1 MLETK
6 SISRIVRVMG
16 YGMSCPIHI
25 IADDGKDY
33 ILKTKIAQLDDDDN
47 IQISAKELFTE
58 IFSYL
63 YLHTLGAL
71 HIPSV
76 CLLEVA
82 DETLR
87 LAQKFANGD
96 DRQKQALQNLK
107 HSKGLNLGV
116 AYIKNANKSSPFSL
130 NDFAKDFIKQTINY
144 DARLMNTDRDFGNP
158 NILEDL
164 SGKKWLIDFGMAFD
178 TLALLDNLTDKT
190 LLVKDE
196 PNENYFNKCC
206 FGTYIFSEAIRR
218 NTARI
223 KKALPAET
231 ISNITHYVCNI
242 IDLLDD
248 NSKQCLAQIITKRQS
263 SKRIFCA

>member
-6 SISRIVRVMG
+6 SIIRIVRVMG

-33 ILKTKIAQLDDDDN
+33 ILKTKIAQLDDDGN

-58 IFSYL
+58 VFSYL

-71 HIPSV
+71 HIPKV
-76 CLLEVA
+76 CLLEVT
-82 DETLR
+82 DETLQ

-116 AYIKNANKSSPFSL
+116 AYIKNANKSFSL

-144 DARLMNTDRDFGNP
+144 DARLMNTDRDSGNP

-190 LLVKDE
+190 LLLKDE
-196 PNENYFNKCC
+196 PNESYFDKCC
-206 FGTYIFSEAIRR
+206 FGTYIFSETIRH
-218 NTARI
+218 NTAYI
-223 KKALPAET
+223 QKALPAET
-231 ISNITHYVCNI
+231 ISNITSYVCNI
-242 IDLLDD
+242 IDLLDN